1 MWEIRIIFTYG
12 VGISLYILFWYIKKN
27 DVPLYFRK
35 KQYVGRNKSKLRYT
49 ESVTN
54 DINISYLKFKFIVQK

>member
-35 KQYVGRNKSKLRYT
+35 KNNMLV
-49 ESVTN
+49 E
-54 DINISYLKFKFIVQK
+54 INQN